1 MEFFTKSKTNPN
13 VNLFLTLVRAGLWEK
28 EVQLSPLGEVDYTE
42 LLELAEEQSVVGLV
56 TAGFDHVTDVKAPQ
70 EDVLQFVGSALQL
83 EQQNLAM
90 NSYINVLNKKLRD
103 AGIHSVLIKG
113 QGVGQCYERPL
124 WRACGDIDLLL
135 DANGYDNAKKLLFP
149 LAENVEKEFSYFK
162 HVGMTLDGWEVEL
175 HGTFQSRLSKRIDNE
190 IDRIQERI
198 FKNDETRIWHNGKDD
213 VLLPNPD
220 ADVIFIF
227 THILHHYFFEGIGL
241 RQFCDWCRLLWVY
254 RSELD
259 LWLLE
264 SRLRKMGLMTEWKA
278 FGAFAVNYLRMPAEA
293 MPLYSDDD
301 KWKKKAERISAF
313 VMEVGNFGHKQRRN
327 FAGMAYIV
335 RKFISFW
342 GRLSDILRHF
352 VVFPKDSIVFFGGM
366 IRSGMYAAVRGE

>member
-1 MEFFTKSKTNPN
+1 MELDNNLLAFFA
-13 VNLFLTLVRAGLWEK
+13 LVRAGLWANLESTDIRNQGFTEPADWEK
-28 EVQLSPLGEVDYTE
+28 VYQ
-42 LLELAEEQSVVGLV
+42 LAEEQSVLGVVLAGLE
-56 TAGFDHVTDVKAPQ
+56 HSYVKPPQ
-70 EDVLQFVGSALQL
+70 ELLLQRIGEVQML

-90 NSYINVLNKKLRD
+90 NSYINTLNKKLAE
-103 AGIHSVLIKG
+103 AGISFVLLKG

-135 DANGYDNAKKLLFP
+135 DAKGYDNAKRLLFP

-190 IDRIQERI
+190 IDRIQEEV
-198 FKNDETRIWHNGKDD
+198 FKDNGTRVWHNGKDD

-227 THILHHYFFEGIGL
+227 THILHHYFFEGIGI
-241 RQFCDWCRLLWVY
+241 RQFCDWCRLLWTY

-259 LWLLE
+259 SGLLE
-264 SRLRKMGLMTEWKA
+264 SRLQKMGLMTEWKA
-278 FGAFAVNYLRMPAEA
+278 FGAFAVDYLGMPLYA
-293 MPLYSDDD
+293 MPLYSDNAT
-301 KWKKKAERISAF
+301 WKKKALRISAF
-313 VMEVGNFGHKQRRN
+313 VLDVGNFGHKQRRN
-327 FAGMAYIV
+327 YDGMAYFV

-352 VVFPKDSIVFFGGM
+352 MIFPKDSIVFFGGV

>member
-1 MEFFTKSKTNPN
+1 MKLDYNQQAFFE
-13 VNLFLTLVRAGLWEK
+13 LLRAGLWADLESTDILDQGLT
-28 EVQLSPLGEVDYTE
+28 EPVDWDKIYQ
-42 LLELAEEQSVVGLV
+42 LAEEQSVVGLV
-56 TAGFDHVTDVKAPQ
+56 LAGLENSSVRPPQ
-70 EDVLQFVGSALQL
+70 ELLLQWIGEVQML

-90 NSYINVLNKKLRD
+90 NSYINILNKKLSD
-103 AGIHSVLIKG
+103 AGICSVLLKG

-135 DANGYDNAKKLLFP
+135 DANGYENAKKLLFP

-190 IDRIQERI
+190 IDRIQEGL
-198 FKNDETRIWHNGKDD
+198 FKDNETWIWHNGKDD

-220 ADVIFIF
+220 ADVIFVF

-241 RQFCDWCRLLWVY
+241 RQFCDWCRLLWTY
-254 RSELD
+254 RLELD
-259 LWLLE
+259 IQLLE
-264 SRLRKMGLMTEWKA
+264 SRLRKMGLITEWKA
-278 FGAFAVNYLRMPAEA
+278 FGAFVVDYLGMPADA
-293 MPLYSDDD
+293 MPLYSDDA
-301 KWKKKAERISAF
+301 KWKKKASRISAF
-313 VMEVGNFGHKQRRN
+313 VLEVGNFGHKQRRN
-327 FAGMAYIV
+327 FDGMAYLV

-352 VVFPKDSIVFFGGM
+352 MIFPKDSIVFFGGV

>member
-1 MEFFTKSKTNPN
+1 MKWDNNQQAFYA
-13 VNLFLTLVRAGLWEK
+13 LVRAGLWEN
-28 EVQLSPLGEVDYTE
+28 EVQLFPFGDVDYSE
-42 LLELAEEQSVVGLV
+42 VLRLAEEQSVVGLV

-70 EDVLQFVGSALQL
+70 EDVLQFVGSTLQL

-90 NSYINVLNKKLRD
+90 NSYINVLNKKLSK
-103 AGIHSVLIKG
+103 AGICSVLIKG
-113 QGVGQCYERPL
+113 QGVGQCYERPM
-124 WRACGDIDLLL
+124 WRAYGDIDLLL
-135 DANGYDNAKKLLFP
+135 DANGYDNAKRLLFP

-190 IDRIQERI
+190 IDNIQERV
-198 FKNDETRIWHNGKDD
+198 FKDKGTRIWHNGKDD
-213 VLLPNPD
+213 VQLPCPD

-241 RQFCDWCRLLWVY
+241 RQFCDWCRLLWTY
-254 RSELD
+254 RSEFD
-259 LWLLE
+259 LQLLE

-278 FGAFAVNYLRMPAEA
+278 FGAFVVDYLGMPAKA
-293 MPLYSDDD
+293 MPFYSDDAR
-301 KWKKKAERISAF
+301 WKKKALRISNF
-313 VMEVGNFGHKQRRN
+313 VLKVGNFGHKQRRS
-327 FAGMAYIV
+327 FEGMAYFV

-342 GRLSDILRHF
+342 GRLCDILRHF
-352 VVFPKDSIVFFGGM
+352 MIFPKDSIVFFGGV

>member
-1 MEFFTKSKTNPN
+1 MELDNNLLVFF
-13 VNLFLTLVRAGLWEK
+13 TLVRAGLWADLEYTDILDQGLT
-28 EVQLSPLGEVDYTE
+28 EPVDWDKIYQ
-42 LLELAEEQSVVGLV
+42 LAEEQSVLGVVLAGLE
-56 TAGFDHVTDVKAPQ
+56 HSYVKPPQ
-70 EDVLQFVGSALQL
+70 ELLLQWIGEVQML

-90 NSYINVLNKKLRD
+90 NSYINTLNKKLAE
-103 AGIHSVLIKG
+103 AGISSVLLKG
-113 QGVGQCYERPL
+113 QGVGLCYERPL

-135 DANGYDNAKKLLFP
+135 DAKGYDNAKRLLSP

-190 IDRIQERI
+190 IDRIQEEV
-198 FKNDETRIWHNGKDD
+198 FKDNGTRVWHNGKND

-241 RQFCDWCRLLWVY
+241 RQFCDWCRLLWAY

-259 LWLLE
+259 LGLLE

-278 FGAFAVNYLRMPAEA
+278 FSAFVVDYLGMPADA
-293 MPLYSDDD
+293 MPLYSDDAR
-301 KWKKKAERISAF
+301 WKKKAERIRAF

-327 FAGMAYIV
+327 FDGMAYLV

-352 VVFPKDSIVFFGGM
+352 MVFPKDSIVFFGGV

>member
-1 MEFFTKSKTNPN
+1 MELDNNLLVFF
-13 VNLFLTLVRAGLWEK
+13 TLVRAGLWADLEYTDILDQGLT
-28 EVQLSPLGEVDYTE
+28 EPVDWDKIYQ
-42 LLELAEEQSVVGLV
+42 LAEEQSVLGVVLAGLE
-56 TAGFDHVTDVKAPQ
+56 HSYVKPPQ
-70 EDVLQFVGSALQL
+70 ELLLQWIGEVQML

-90 NSYINVLNKKLRD
+90 NSYINILNKKLAE
-103 AGIHSVLIKG
+103 AGISSVLLKG

-135 DANGYDNAKKLLFP
+135 DAKGYDNAKRLLFP

-162 HVGMTLDGWEVEL
+162 HVGMILDGWEVEL

-190 IDRIQERI
+190 IDRIQEEV
-198 FKNDETRIWHNGKDD
+198 FKDNGTRVWHNGKDD

-241 RQFCDWCRLLWVY
+241 RQFCDWCRLLWAY

-259 LWLLE
+259 LGFLE

-278 FGAFAVNYLRMPAEA
+278 FSAFVVDYLGMPADA
-293 MPLYSDDD
+293 MPLYSDDAR
-301 KWKKKAERISAF
+301 WKKKAERIRAF

-327 FAGMAYIV
+327 FDGMAYLV

-352 VVFPKDSIVFFGGM
+352 LVFPKDSVVFFGGV
-366 IRSGMYAAVRGE
+366 IRSGLYAAVRGE

>member
-1 MEFFTKSKTNPN
+1 MDNYNNGQKEFFE
-13 VNLFLTLVRAGLWEK
+13 LVKAGLWEK
-28 EVQLSPLGEVDYTE
+28 DVKLSLFGLIDYTE
-42 LLELAEEQSVVGLV
+42 VLRLAEEQSVVGLV
-56 TAGFDHVTDVKAPQ
+56 AAGFDHVTGVKAPQ
-70 EDVLQFVGSALQL
+70 ENILQFVGSALQL
-83 EQQNLAM
+83 EQQNLSM
-90 NSYINVLNKKLRD
+90 NSYINVLNKKLGD

-135 DANGYDNAKKLLFP
+135 DAKGYEKAKKLLFP

-175 HGTFQSRLSKRIDNE
+175 HGTFQSRLSKRVDSE
-190 IDRIQERI
+190 IDRIQEGV
-198 FKNDETRIWHNGKDD
+198 FKDNGTRIWHNGKDD
-213 VLLPNPD
+213 VLLPSPD

-241 RQFCDWCRLLWVY
+241 RQFCDWCRLLWTY

-259 LWLLE
+259 LRLLE
-264 SRLRKMGLMTEWKA
+264 SRLQKMGLMSEWKA
-278 FGAFAVNYLRMPAEA
+278 FSAFAVEYLGMPPEE
-293 MPLYSDDD
+293 MPLYSADAR
-301 KWKKKAERISAF
+301 WKKKASRISAF

-327 FAGMAYIV
+327 FDGMAYFV

-352 VVFPKDSIVFFGGM
+352 IVFPKDSIVFFGGV

>member
-1 MEFFTKSKTNPN
+1 MHSNN
-13 VNLFLTLVRAGLWEK
+13 NLQAFYALVRAGLWE
-28 EVQLSPLGEVDYTE
+28 SDTE
-42 LLELAEEQSVVGLV
+42 LSSFGKIDFLNVLSLAEEQSVVGLLA
-56 TAGFDHVTDVKAPQ
+56 AGFDHVIDMKAPQ
-70 EDVLQFVGSALQL
+70 EEVLQFVGSALQL

-90 NSYINVLNKKLRD
+90 NSYINTLNKKLND
-103 AGIHSVLIKG
+103 AGICSVLIKG

-124 WRACGDIDLLL
+124 WRACGDIDLLF
-135 DANGYDNAKKLLFP
+135 DANGYDNAKRLLFP

-162 HVGMTLDGWEVEL
+162 HVGMTLDGWVVEL

-190 IDRIQERI
+190 IDRIQEEV
-198 FKNDETRIWHNGKDD
+198 FKDNGTRIWHNGKDD
-213 VLLPNPD
+213 VLLPCPD

-241 RQFCDWCRLLWVY
+241 RQFCDWCRLLWTY

-259 LWLLE
+259 LQLLE

-278 FGAFAVNYLRMPAEA
+278 FGAFAVEYLGMPVDA
-293 MPLYSDDD
+293 MPLYSDDAR
-301 KWKKKAERISAF
+301 WKKKASRICAF
-313 VMEVGNFGHKQRRN
+313 VLEVGNFGHKQRRN
-327 FAGMAYIV
+327 YDGMAYFV

-352 VVFPKDSIVFFGGM
+352 MVFPKDSIVFFGGV

>member
-1 MEFFTKSKTNPN
+1 MELDNYLQTFFA
-13 VNLFLTLVRAGLWEK
+13 LVRAGLWANLESADILDQGLT
-28 EVQLSPLGEVDYTE
+28 EPVDWDKIYQ
-42 LLELAEEQSVVGLV
+42 LAEEQSVLGVVLAGLE
-56 TAGFDHVTDVKAPQ
+56 HSYVKPPQ
-70 EDVLQFVGSALQL
+70 KLLLQWIGEVQML

-90 NSYINVLNKKLRD
+90 NSYINTLNKKLAE
-103 AGIHSVLIKG
+103 AGISSVLLKG

-135 DANGYDNAKKLLFP
+135 DAKGYDNAKRLLFP

-190 IDRIQERI
+190 IDRIQEEV
-198 FKNDETRIWHNGKDD
+198 FKDNGTRVWHNGKDD

-241 RQFCDWCRLLWVY
+241 RQFCDWCRLLWAY

-259 LWLLE
+259 LGLLE

-278 FGAFAVNYLRMPAEA
+278 FSAFVVDYLGMPADA
-293 MPLYSDDD
+293 MPLYSDDAR
-301 KWKKKAERISAF
+301 WKKKAERIRAF

-327 FAGMAYIV
+327 FDGMAYLV

-352 VVFPKDSIVFFGGM
+352 MVFPKDSIVFFGGV

>member
-1 MEFFTKSKTNPN
+1 MKQNN
-13 VNLFLTLVRAGLWEK
+13 NLQAFYALVRVGLWERIPVHDSWFMVHGS
-28 EVQLSPLGEVDYTE
+28 EQVDWEKVYQ
-42 LLELAEEQSVVGLV
+42 LAEEQSVLGVVLAGLE
-56 TAGFDHVTDVKAPQ
+56 HSYVKPPQ
-70 EDVLQFVGSALQL
+70 ELLLQWIGEVQML

-90 NSYINVLNKKLRD
+90 NSYINTLNKKLAE
-103 AGIHSVLIKG
+103 AGISSVLLKG
-113 QGVGQCYERPL
+113 QGVGLCYERPL

-135 DANGYDNAKKLLFP
+135 DANGYENAKKLLSP

-190 IDRIQERI
+190 IDRIQKGV
-198 FKNDETRIWHNGKDD
+198 FMDNGTRAWHNDKDD

-241 RQFCDWCRLLWVY
+241 RQFCDWCRLLWTY

-259 LWLLE
+259 SGVLE
-264 SRLRKMGLMTEWKA
+264 SRLQKMGLMTEWKA
-278 FGAFAVNYLRMPAEA
+278 FAAFAVDYLGMPLYA
-293 MPLYSDDD
+293 MPLYSDNAT
-301 KWKKKAERISAF
+301 WKKKALRISAF
-313 VMEVGNFGHKQRRN
+313 VIDVGNFGHKQRRN
-327 FAGMAYIV
+327 YDGMAYFV

-352 VVFPKDSIVFFGGM
+352 MIFPKDSIVFFGGV

>member
-1 MEFFTKSKTNPN
+1 MHSDNNQQAFYA
-13 VNLFLTLVRAGLWEK
+13 LVRAGLWESDT
-28 EVQLSPLGEVDYTE
+28 QLSSFGKINYSEILC
-42 LLELAEEQSVVGLV
+42 LAEEQSVIGLV
-56 TAGFDHVTDVKAPQ
+56 AAGFDHVTDVKVPQ
-70 EDVLQFVGSALQL
+70 DDVLQFVGSALQL

-90 NSYINVLNKKLRD
+90 NSYINVLNKKLNET
-103 AGIHSVLIKG
+103 GICSVLIKG

-135 DANGYDNAKKLLFP
+135 DASGYDKAKRLLFP
-149 LAENVEKEFSYFK
+149 LAENVENEFSYFK

-190 IDRIQERI
+190 IDRIQEGI
-198 FKNDETRIWHNGKDD
+198 FKDKGTRIWHNGKDE

-241 RQFCDWCRLLWVY
+241 RQFCDWCRLLWTY
-254 RSELD
+254 KNSLNQG
-259 LWLLE
+259 LLE
-264 SRLRKMGLMTEWKA
+264 SRLQKMGLMTEWKA
-278 FGAFAVNYLRMPAEA
+278 FAAYVVGCLGMPPEA
-293 MPLYSDDD
+293 MPLYSDDAR
-301 KWKKKAERISAF
+301 WKKKASRISAF
-313 VMEVGNFGHKQRRN
+313 VLEVGNFGYKQRRN
-327 FAGMAYIV
+327 YDGMAYFV

-352 VVFPKDSIVFFGGM
+352 MIFPKDSIVFFGGV
-366 IRSGMYAAVRGE
+366 IRSGLYAAVRGE